1 VAAVA
6 AAVRRQWLE
15 GGSEKTKREGLGGLG
30 SDDGSCK
37 GASAP
42 LRRKRKKLGGGGDGG
57 GGDGGGGG
65 DDGRAV
71 AALGTL
77 CYVAAALYPLAPP
90 APTVVLKGGWI
101 GAASVRELRLGAP
114 AGGSGFTGCN
124 RIFRSRQKC

>member
-1 VAAVA
+1 VVTVEVVTA
-6 AAVRRQWLE
+6 AAE
-15 GGSEKTKREGLGGLG
+15 
-30 SDDGSCK
+30 
-37 GASAP
+37 
-42 LRRKRKKLGGGGDGG
+42 
-57 GGDGGGGG
+57 GG

-114 AGGSGFTGCN
+114 AGGSGFKEIPNSERVLG
-124 RIFRSRQKC
+124 RASAQSKHLVKQGV